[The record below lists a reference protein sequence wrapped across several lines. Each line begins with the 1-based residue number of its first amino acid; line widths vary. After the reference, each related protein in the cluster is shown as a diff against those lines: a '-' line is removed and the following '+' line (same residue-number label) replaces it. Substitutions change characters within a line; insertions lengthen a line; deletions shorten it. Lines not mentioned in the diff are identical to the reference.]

1 MERRPSVVKFVA
13 MVEAHG
19 AVAAAIASV
28 PRVIPVSGTARQPPD
43 VTETKSESKADPE
56 ANAASESEERNV
68 RRRPDRI
75 VSGIRRHRSRP
86 PRPTRA
92 IGQPAAIVIGSPAP
106 RLVRNPRP
114 TEIGL
119 PHPATRAIRRPPR
132 SHVRNPHLPVIG

>member
-1 MERRPSVVKFVA
+1 MERRPSVMKIVA

-19 AVAAAIASV
+19 AVAAAITSV
-28 PRVIPVSGTARQPPD
+28 PRVIPVPGTARQPAD
-43 VTETKSESKADPE
+43 VTETKSEANADSE

-106 RLVRNPRP
+106 RLIRKPCP
-114 TEIGL
+114 TEKGL
-119 PHPATRAIRRPPR
+119 PHPATPTTKLPSR
-132 SHVRNPHLPVIG
+132 SYVRN